1 LKLALTGIPSPMSDG
16 TSDEDDHADYTD
28 DHQGDHKRVGPAD
41 VEGRDGE
48 DLAPDVADAPDFEPP
63 D

>member
-1 LKLALTGIPSPMSDG
+1 MSDR

-28 DHQGDHKRVGPAD
+28 DHQGDRKRVGPKD
-41 VEGRDGE
+41 VEGRNGE
-48 DLAPDVADAPDFEPP
+48 DLAPDVADAPVFEPP

>member
-1 LKLALTGIPSPMSDG
+1 MTER

-28 DHQGDHKRVGPAD
+28 DHQEERRAD
-41 VEGRDGE
+41 RPESNTGGHDDMSE
-48 DLAPDVADAPDFEPP
+48 IAPDVAEVPDFEPP